1 MRRAAMY
8 LFVFIILCISM
19 EQSVNYSLG
28 NQIKNQSPFCLSFSS
43 IGANLLESRLD
54 CWAKIKVNSTS
65 KDLNSNLI
73 HILQHLQLPVQRH
86 KFIQNNNNELTEL
99 NYNCEKNNI
108 NYSFT
113 LRSDQRYKETYY
125 IVTLVTPKDTP
136 EFQKKEQQLR
146 EIMDFNFYYLYT
158 GTIKSLYDY
167 NSQERLLRNIMKKL
181 DTRTIEV
188 YRDGKVTSMTGYSN
202 SLRGWVQPVD
212 GGKEKYN
219 VQAAIRS
226 NPENRTTWI
235 YLGSPLILGDY

>member
-1 MRRAAMY
+1 
-8 LFVFIILCISM
+8 M

-28 NQIKNQSPFCLSFSS
+28 NQIKNQSPFYLSFSS

-65 KDLNSNLI
+65 KDLDSNLI

-86 KFIQNNNNELTEL
+86 KFIHNNNNELTEL
-99 NYNCEKNNI
+99 QYNCEKSNI

-125 IVTLVTPKDTP
+125 IITMVTPKDTP
-136 EFQKKEQQLR
+136 ELRKKERQLR
-146 EIMDFNFYYLYT
+146 KIMDFNFYYLYT
-158 GTIKSLYDY
+158 GTIESLYDN
-167 NSQERLLRNIMKKL
+167 NSQEKLLRNIMKKL

-188 YRDGKVTSMTGYSN
+188 YKDGKVTSMTGYSN